1 MLRNSSQG
9 LSHSND
15 VMVKSLQESL
25 ENLKAENEA
34 LLTEKYELDT
44 ALEAMVQGICT
55 HKLFVQGNL
64 CNLTPLIEVGMTFI
78 LGGLIQYHVQFM
90 YSIIAC
96 LIYDQANIVGGGGGG
111 YSPSSPHGFY
121 TSASRI

>member
-78 LGGLIQYHVQFM
+78 W
-90 YSIIAC
+90 
-96 LIYDQANIVGGGGGG
+96 GGGGGAHSILCAVHVQ
-111 YSPSSPHGFY
+111 YNSLFN
-121 TSASRI
+121 I